1 MDPEAY
7 ARQLRKPEGAEAL
20 ATTAR
25 MELLN
30 ALFYYHAESQLPEQG
45 ELKLLEIGPGNGAHA
60 LPWLKANP
68 SLHYHALDYSPDA
81 LAICQVTLKDRED
94 QTSFTA
100 GDARNPVLYEPDS
113 CDVILSVNTIYF
125 MDDLEALFR
134 LWLES
139 LKPGGRLLL
148 GFRPAAVMRQF
159 PFSAHGFVLYGE
171 AEVRNALI
179 SDGFKAVDEI
189 CFKDSPREVD
199 GSEVPVSG
207 CFWVYQK

>member
-1 MDPEAY
+1 M
-7 ARQLRKPEGAEAL
+7 QLRKPEGAEAL

-25 MELLN
+25 MEQLN

-60 LPWLKANP
+60 LPWLKENP
-68 SLHYHALDYSPDA
+68 TLHYHALDYSTDV
-81 LAICQVTLKDRED
+81 LAICQVRLKERRT
-94 QTSFTA
+94 QTRFTA
-100 GDARNPVLYEPDS
+100 GDARNPELYEPDS

-134 LWLES
+134 LWFQS
-139 LKPGGRLLL
+139 LKPGGKLLL

-171 AEVRNALI
+171 AEVRNALL
-179 SDGFKAVDEI
+179 SAGFEAVDEI
-189 CFKDSPREVD
+189 EFQDAPREVD
-199 GSEVPVSG
+199 GREVSVSG
-207 CFWVYQK
+207 CFWVHRR

>member
-1 MDPEAY
+1 M
-7 ARQLRKPEGAEAL
+7 QLRKPEGTEAL

-25 MELLN
+25 MEQLN

-113 CDVILSVNTIYF
+113 WDVILSVNTIYF
-125 MDDLEALFR
+125 MDDLNALFR
-134 LWLES
+134 LWFES
-139 LKPGGRLLL
+139 LKPGGKLLL

-159 PFSAHGFVLYGE
+159 PFSAHGFVLYRE
-171 AEVRNALI
+171 ADVRNALI
-179 SDGFKAVDEI
+179 LSGLKAVVEI
-189 CFKDSPREVD
+189 EFQDAPREVD
-199 GSEVPVSG
+199 GREVPVSG